1 MSYYAKVLD
10 GKVLDLIVADATF
23 MNSYEDES
31 PGTWIETSKKTR
43 GGILYNADGTQAS
56 DQSGALRKNTATIG
70 GNYDKWNDVFY
81 NVQPFSSWT
90 LNSTTFLWEPPIT
103 DPGDDYY
110 WDEDAYQAD
119 NSKGWILF
127 PR

>member
-10 GKVLDLIVADATF
+10 GKVLDIMVADATY
-23 MNSYEDES
+23 MNSYEDET

-43 GGILYNADGTQAS
+43 GGVLYNADGTEAS
-56 DQSGALRKNTATIG
+56 DQSGALRKNYATVG
-70 GNYDKWNDVFY
+70 GNYDVWDDAFY
-81 NVQPFSSWT
+81 NVQPFPSWT
-90 LNSTTFLWEPPIT
+90 LNKTTYQWEPPIT

-110 WDEDAYQAD
+110 WNEDAYQAD

>member
-1 MSYYAKVLD
+1 M
-10 GKVLDLIVADATF
+10 VADATF
-23 MNSYEDES
+23 MNSYEDET
-31 PGTWIETSKKTR
+31 PGTWIETSKRTR
-43 GGILYNADGTQAS
+43 GGILYNDDGTQAS
-56 DQSGALRKNTATIG
+56 DQSAALRKNTATIG

-110 WDEDAYQAD
+110 WDEDVYQAD